1 MNPKTEIKRK
11 WAATECIIIDPHQI
25 IKMVQYP
32 HIIAESNLKQS
43 ETQIF
48 FLYIWFWRFESFDE
62 TEKKTIAWDI
72 WSHLYLNFIA
82 THIYLFTFNLYFLF
96 SLQYFKWRMPYDT
109 GIEST
114 IGHGFHEYERS
125 AIVSKITSSK
135 GSKINPKYRHHSQ
148 FSSSSNSKCE
158 LNICVINIRNTCM
171 TQNNWTAQNKRW
183 TLS

>member
-25 IKMVQYP
+25 IRMVQYP

-82 THIYLFTFNLYFLF
+82 THIYTYLLSICIFYFHYNTLNDVCHTILVLKVRLGMVSMNMKGVQLFLKSLLQKAARLIQNTVITASFLL
-96 SLQYFKWRMPYDT
+96 LQ
-109 GIEST
+109 
-114 IGHGFHEYERS
+114 
-125 AIVSKITSSK
+125 IV
-135 GSKINPKYRHHSQ
+135 N
-148 FSSSSNSKCE
+148 
-158 LNICVINIRNTCM
+158 V
-171 TQNNWTAQNKRW
+171 NWIYAW
-183 TLS
+183 